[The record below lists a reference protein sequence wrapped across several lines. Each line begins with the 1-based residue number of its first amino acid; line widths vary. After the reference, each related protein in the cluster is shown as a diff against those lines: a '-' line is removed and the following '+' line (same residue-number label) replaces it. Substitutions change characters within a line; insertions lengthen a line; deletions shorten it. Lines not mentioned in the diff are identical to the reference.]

1 MSGVDVYSL
10 LDMLREDS
18 HAIGVALVERPLP
31 GSRSSDTVDN
41 FPNFLGVGL
50 HAACGCTRCL
60 ELLALVS
67 NLQLTFDLLLVSHDL
82 IGLLQ

>member
-1 MSGVDVYSL
+1 MSGVDVYPL

-31 GSRSSDTVDN
+31 RSWSGDAVDD

-50 HAACGCTRCL
+50 RAAAGGTRRL
-60 ELLALVS
+60 ELGALVS

-82 IGLLQ
+82 IGLL